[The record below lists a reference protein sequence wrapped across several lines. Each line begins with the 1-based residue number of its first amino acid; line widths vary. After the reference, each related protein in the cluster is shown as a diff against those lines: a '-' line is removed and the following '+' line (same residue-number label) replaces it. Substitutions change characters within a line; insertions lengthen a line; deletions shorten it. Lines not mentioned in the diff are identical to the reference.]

1 MHVSTAYD
9 QYTRVIYYDPFDIS
23 GLVCTVVGAYRCP
36 WKAKS
41 CIPQASKAKQH
52 TTTPRTEKDKK
63 EKEETKG
70 RTVTDLYTSAF
81 QLLNA

>member
-1 MHVSTAYD
+1 MSLE
-9 QYTRVIYYDPFDIS
+9 S
-23 GLVCTVVGAYRCP
+23 EVVHPAS
-36 WKAKS
+36 K
-41 CIPQASKAKQH
+41 SKAKQH
-52 TTTPRTEKDKK
+52 TTPRTEKDKK